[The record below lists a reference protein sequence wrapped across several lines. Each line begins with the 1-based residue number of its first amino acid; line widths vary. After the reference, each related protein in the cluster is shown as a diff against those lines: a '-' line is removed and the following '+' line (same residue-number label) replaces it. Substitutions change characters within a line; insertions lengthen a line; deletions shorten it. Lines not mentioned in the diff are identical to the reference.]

1 MKNYLIYITI
11 YLFVAFNSF
20 ASDNVIKIINI
31 EGNQRIDTETVIA
44 YSNVSEDDVY
54 TEEYGN
60 LILKQLFKTNLFSNI
75 EISFDKNELNIT
87 VQENPTINLV
97 SFKGNSKIKDED
109 LITEIALKERSVY
122 SRSKVKKD
130 IQRMLSLYQRSG
142 RLSTEIDPK
151 LELLENNRVNLTY
164 EITES
169 DVAKVSSII
178 ILGNKAFSTS
188 KIKSLMKT
196 KENTLLRILSSADN
210 YDPDKLEYDKQLI
223 TQFYNNNGYPKFKF
237 ISSIAQLKANSNDF
251 EILLNVSEG
260 EKFNF
265 GKLTVESKLK
275 KMNSELIEDNLS

>member
-142 RLSTEIDPK
+142 RLSTE
-151 LELLENNRVNLTY
+151 
-164 EITES
+164 
-169 DVAKVSSII
+169 
-178 ILGNKAFSTS
+178 
-188 KIKSLMKT
+188 
-196 KENTLLRILSSADN
+196 
-210 YDPDKLEYDKQLI
+210 
-223 TQFYNNNGYPKFKF
+223 
-237 ISSIAQLKANSNDF
+237 
-251 EILLNVSEG
+251 
-260 EKFNF
+260 
-265 GKLTVESKLK
+265 
-275 KMNSELIEDNLS
+275 